1 VSNEN
6 NSLKGQLKMFR
17 MKHTHLLALD
27 GRNVQVSA
35 TNIFNGKVQVIHAD
49 GRRSMVDAKNLT
61 EVIEGKFTDEIRK
74 LQKQ

>member
-6 NSLKGQLKMFR
+6 NSLKGQLKM

-27 GRNVQVSA
+27 SMNVQVSA
-35 TNIFNGKVQVIHAD
+35 TNIFNGKVQVIHTD